1 MSNTIPS
8 LKYSV
13 KTLSRKGGI
22 NGIINVLTFF
32 SSVNFD
38 AASWYQNLPMLVLKS
53 LVMSLRLTRIWCV
66 CVGGVIHS
74 VLASINL
81 DNSLS
86 MFSGFPFLVPLQ
98 VSTHRKGRWVPT
110 KSISFQQC
118 YQPRLLVI
126 RTWVLSKS
134 LKWFF
139 FPTNT
144 VFKEST
150 WSNQVRRTFFI

>member
-1 MSNTIPS
+1 MSNTIPA

-66 CVGGVIHS
+66 CVGGVYP
-74 VLASINL
+74 
-81 DNSLS
+81 
-86 MFSGFPFLVPLQ
+86 FS
-98 VSTHRKGRWVPT
+98 SRID
-110 KSISFQQC
+110 KS
-118 YQPRLLVI
+118 
-126 RTWVLSKS
+126 
-134 LKWFF
+134 
-139 FPTNT
+139 
-144 VFKEST
+144 
-150 WSNQVRRTFFI
+150 